1 MSEENIEIVRDHANA
16 YARGD
21 AARALAALDPK
32 VVFDFSARPDGG
44 RVYRGYEEILA
55 AVRAWLGTWRDYRY
69 ETEEVIDAGDRV
81 VLLFHERGRGKESD
95 VEVEHRGGWVY
106 TLRDGK
112 IVSGKVY
119 SRAEALEAVGLS
131 EEDAHSSSS

>member
-1 MSEENIEIVRDHANA
+1 MSRENVEVVRDHADA

-21 AARALAALDPK
+21 VERALAALDPE

-44 RVYRGYEEILA
+44 NVHHGREAVLR
-55 AVRAWLGTWRDYRY
+55 AVRAWLGAWRDYRY
-69 ETEEVIDAGDRV
+69 ETEDVIDLGDRV
-81 VLLFHERGRGKESD
+81 VLLFRERGRGKKSD

-112 IVSGKVY
+112 IVQAKVY
-119 SRAEALEAVGLS
+119 PRADALEAAGLR
-131 EEDAHSSSS
+131 E